1 MKLRFLGKIK
11 FNKRVLIYT
20 RDGYLNVEVED
31 MKHRPKRKTAA
42 PQETGRPEGP
52 QPLGEPNPRSGGIP
66 NIDETMGEMIDRKK
80 NAREL

>member
-66 NIDETMGEMIDRKK
+66 TCEVIDRKK